1 MDELVADVVI
11 VGFGAAGACAA
22 LEAADAG
29 ADVVI
34 VERFAG
40 GGASAVSGGVVY
52 AGGGT
57 RQQLDAGVDDSVDAM
72 YAYLRLEVGDVV
84 SEKTLMRFCEGS
96 REMITWLETN
106 GVPFEGSLCPHKTS
120 YPSDQHYL
128 YYSGSEAAGGFRDA
142 AKPAPRGHRVK
153 GPGTSG
159 KMLMARLK
167 EAVRKRGIRV
177 LTQTTAR
184 ALVRDGEGRVTGLVV
199 DSLSDAPAWVRARHQ
214 RFAQYAAKPGIYVPA
229 LRKSLHRRVERF
241 ERGHGR
247 ELRISARRGVVLAAG
262 GFIADREMVRE
273 HAPAYRGGL
282 PLGTSADDGS
292 GIRMGVEAGGA
303 TGELGRISAWR
314 FVTPPSA
321 FLGGIIVDAEGER
334 VIDESRD
341 GAPVG
346 GKLIEEHSSKGWLL
360 LGGRVGAR
368 GGGEVVRRAQQQGRV
383 ARRRPDGGGGPP
395 RRPEAKPVVPMAS
408 AAVPAAPGPRAR
420 HDARR
425 GREQG
430 RNRRR
435 GPAGE
440 RRGVS
445 RRRRPDGQAR
455 RVSATPGDAA
465 VLAHRHLGAA
475 QPRLPHPD
483 AHPRRPAGRRGHR
496 RGAEHGGGADRRPVC
511 RRTHRRGNLFQVLR
525 ERSVPGRLRVFRPQ
539 GGDQQRSG
547 AGCSRQKRERVLVLA
562 Q

>member
-57 RQQLDAGVDDSVDAM
+57 AQQLDAGVDDSVDAM
-72 YAYLRLEVGDVV
+72 YAYLRLEAGDVV
-84 SEKTLMRFCEGS
+84 AEKTLRRFCEGS
-96 REMITWLETN
+96 REMITWLEGN

-120 YPSDQHYL
+120 YPSDKYYL

-159 KMLMARLK
+159 KMLMTRLK
-167 EAVRKRGIRV
+167 EAVAKRGIRV

-184 ALVRDGEGRVTGLVV
+184 SLVRDDEGRVTGLVV
-199 DSLSDAPAWVRARHQ
+199 DTLRDAPAWVRARHQ

-241 ERGHGR
+241 ERSHGR
-247 ELRISARRGVVLAAG
+247 ELRIVARRGVVLAAG

-282 PLGTSADDGS
+282 PLGTSADNGS
-292 GIRMGVEAGGA
+292 GIRLGVEAGAA

-321 FLGGIIVDAEGER
+321 FLGGIIVDAEGKR
-334 VIDESRD
+334 VIDESRY
-341 GAPVG
+341 GAAVG
-346 GKLIEEHSSKGWLL
+346 EKLIEEHGSKGWLL
-360 LGGRVGAR
+360 VDAPIVAEARRDGRAQSQWFQWLQLRYLLRRGRVH
-368 GGGEVVRRAQQQGRV
+368 
-383 ARRRPDGGGGPP
+383 
-395 RRPEAKPVVPMAS
+395 
-408 AAVPAAPGPRAR
+408 R

-425 GREQG
+425 GRAQG
-430 RNRRR
+430 RDRRR
-435 GPAGE
+435 GPARE
-440 RRGVS
+440 RRGVP
-445 RRRRPDGQAR
+445 RRRGPDGQAR
-455 RVSATPGDAA
+455 RVRAAAGEPA

-475 QPRLPHPD
+475 QPRLPDAD
-483 AHPRRPAGRRGHR
+483 AHPRRPGGRRGHR
-496 RGAEHGGGADRRPVC
+496 RGAEHGGGADRRAV
-511 RRTHRRGNLFQVLR
+511 RRRAHRGGNLFQVVR
-525 ERSVPGRLRVFRPQ
+525 ERAVAGRLRVFRPQ

-547 AGCSRQKRERVLVLA
+547 AGCSRQKRERVLVLRE
-562 Q
+562 